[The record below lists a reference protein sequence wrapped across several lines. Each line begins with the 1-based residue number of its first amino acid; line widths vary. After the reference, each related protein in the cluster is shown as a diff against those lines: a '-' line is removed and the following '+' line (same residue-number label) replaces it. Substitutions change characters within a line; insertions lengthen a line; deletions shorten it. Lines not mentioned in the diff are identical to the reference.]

1 MKKLASILAT
11 IIMLVAC
18 IAPTGIIAFAVDD
31 DPEKQADKFPVSEN
45 EEIKFD
51 FNDDGYDPE
60 LEGWCVLGGKW
71 VVEDGC
77 LKQTRNFTGW
87 NEKQLNYT
95 QKTFGDFTAKMRF
108 KVKEVD
114 GASQCWFAFAFRR
127 KQYNHQ
133 HEESGYIVCTEGF
146 QSIPQGKTYMAN
158 WTKQLSYEEY
168 AEAVDISDFVDRV
181 VVAKGGVYTF
191 YYNDAIETGEYTFR
205 INDSSWTEPGF
216 IGLAAGNSL
225 IEVDYLYLYTGDKQ
239 AGIVKENANEAAAAI
254 DRTIV
259 DINGQGKDKTA
270 LIIVIISAVVLLFSV
285 ATLFIG
291 GKKA

>member
-1 MKKLASILAT
+1 MKRLASILAT
-11 IIMLVAC
+11 IIMLAALIV
-18 IAPTGIIAFAVDD
+18 PTGVTAFAADD

-45 EEIKFD
+45 EIIKFD

-71 VVEDGC
+71 VVEDGS

-87 NEKQLNYT
+87 NEKQLNFT

-133 HEESGYIVCTEGF
+133 HEESGYIVTTEGF
-146 QSIPQGKTYMAN
+146 KSIPQGKSLMVN

-168 AEAVDISDFVDRV
+168 AEAVDINDWVDLV
-181 VVAKGGVYTF
+181 VVAKGNVFTF
-191 YYNDAIETGEYTFR
+191 YYNDAIESGEYTFR
-205 INDSSWTEPGF
+205 INDPDWAEPGF
-216 IGLAAGNSL
+216 IGLAAGNAL

-239 AGIVKENANEAAAAI
+239 EGIVKENANEAAAAV
-254 DRTIV
+254 DRTIK
-259 DINGQGKDKTA
+259 DLEGQGKDNA
-270 LIIVIISAVVLLFSV
+270 SLVIMIISAVALAAGVT
-285 ATLFIG
+285 TLFIG